1 MANSLRLM
9 LMIGRVVAV
18 PAPQALM
25 DALQT
30 IQVTRG
36 VGQASGFQ
44 LTFAVSKR
52 STITRTLLPA
62 GLFDPGA
69 RVIVVA
75 IVRGA
80 PDVLMDGIVTRQEV
94 SPSDDPGGSTL
105 TITGEDLS
113 ILMGLREIRLP
124 YPALTAPLRV
134 LAICAK
140 PEYAMYGIVPL
151 PIPTVITDVPNPIE
165 TFPIQPGM
173 TDLAY
178 IQGLAGEVGYTFYIE
193 PSPAP
198 GANVAY
204 WGPEIRAGLLQP
216 ALNINMDAATNV
228 ESLSFSFD
236 GLAREQYVAT
246 ITEPNTK
253 IPIPIPIP
261 DVSLLRPPL
270 AARPAVALR
279 EKKLPNLSGRRL
291 PDILLLGLSHT
302 SQSSDA
308 ISGQG
313 KLDVL
318 RYGRVLKSRH
328 LVGVRGAGLA
338 YDGLY
343 YVKSVTHDIKRGE
356 YKQSFSLSR
365 DGLISLTPQVIP

>member
-1 MANSLRLM
+1 
-9 LMIGRVVAV
+9 VVVV
-18 PAPQALM
+18 PAPQPLI

-30 IQVTRG
+30 IQVTKS

-44 LTFAVSKR
+44 LTFGVSKR
-52 STITRTLLPA
+52 SVITQALLPA
-62 GLFDPGA
+62 GLFDPGT

-75 IVRGA
+75 IIGGA
-80 PDVLMDGIVTRQEV
+80 PNVLMDGIVTRQEV

-105 TITGEDLS
+105 TVTGEDLS
-113 ILMGLREIRLP
+113 ILMGLREERIP
-124 YPALTAPLRV
+124 YPAMPAPAQVAL
-134 LAICAK
+134 ICAK
-140 PEYAMYGIVPL
+140 PQYALYGIVPL
-151 PIPTVITDVPNPIE
+151 PIPTVITNVPNPIE
-165 TFPIQPGM
+165 TIPAQASV

-178 IQGLAGEVGYTFYIE
+178 LQRLAENVGYTFYIE

-198 GANVAY
+198 GVNIAY
-204 WGPEIRAGLLQP
+204 WGPEIRAGLVQP

-246 ITEPNTK
+246 LPEPFSK
-253 IPIPIPIP
+253 IPIPVPIP
-261 DVSLLRPPL
+261 DISLLRPPL
-270 AARPAVALR
+270 ALRPAVALR

-291 PDILLLGLSHT
+291 ADVLLLGLSQT
-302 SQSSDA
+302 SKSSDA

-318 RYGRVLKSRH
+318 RYGQVLKSRH

-343 YVKSVTHDIKRGE
+343 YVKSVTHNIKRGE

-365 DGLISLTPQVIP
+365 DGLISLTQQVMP